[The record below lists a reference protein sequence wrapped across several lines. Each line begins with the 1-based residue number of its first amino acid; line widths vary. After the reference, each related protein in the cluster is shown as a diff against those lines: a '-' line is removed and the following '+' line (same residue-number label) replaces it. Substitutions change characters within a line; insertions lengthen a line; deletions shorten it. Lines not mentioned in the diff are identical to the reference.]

1 MGAVLVIIRS
11 SGVGSP
17 LPEQALD
24 DVSACGVI
32 GNGTGNGILVILHN
46 VAWFAHDA
54 ERSDAVGVI
63 LAARRSSQIASALFR
78 SKSLA
83 IGVFKRRS
91 LLLCDLLRTSDGLN
105 NGSTVSCSRRRTQ
118 MEEGALNL
126 FSIMVEFRKFIVD
139 RNPCADVVA
148 TGKVNIAFPTG
159 AVYWTRHVG
168 YVGSYDDIAKGAI
181 QFEAGDIDKIGAIG
195 PQSRNKGSL

>member
-1 MGAVLVIIRS
+1 MYPPERPVRNLICAKGWAPYWSSSVQAGLGRRCRGASPRRS
-11 SGVGSP
+11 
-17 LPEQALD
+17 
-24 DVSACGVI
+24 
-32 GNGTGNGILVILHN
+32 
-46 VAWFAHDA
+46 WFAHDA

-148 TGKVNIAFPTG
+148 TLKLCWVSGGAFRRPP
-159 AVYWTRHVG
+159 
-168 YVGSYDDIAKGAI
+168 SYSCYIC
-181 QFEAGDIDKIGAIG
+181 
-195 PQSRNKGSL
+195 